1 MRGTLKFRK
10 FKVVSFHIN
19 TMLRSPKV
27 HYKSSDLFSIL
38 REHFGKDMNLARIKA
53 ISMMICALCKVQRIA
68 YTKLASAFDNE
79 AGAGSSLRWIQRL
92 IAECV
97 INIDLIAKPILKI
110 ILVKGPYSL
119 SLDRTRWWRRTEC
132 TLVKGPYSLSL
143 DRTNWKF
150 SDTNINILSLGI
162 THDGMVF
169 PIVFKTMDKRGNSS
183 TEERNDLIIM
193 FLGIAGDESIAHL
206 MADREFVGSDWLA
219 LLNSKCN
226 RNREMQQKW

>member
-1 MRGTLKFRK
+1 M
-10 FKVVSFHIN
+10 VNFHIN
-19 TMLRSPKV
+19 NMLRSPKV

-53 ISMMICALCKVQRIA
+53 ISMMICALCKVQLIA

-119 SLDRTRWWRRTEC
+119 SLDRT
-132 TLVKGPYSLSL
+132 
-143 DRTNWKF
+143 NWKF
-150 SDTNINILSLGI
+150 SDTNINRPSLGI
-162 THDGMVF
+162 THDGMAF
-169 PIVFKTMDKRGNSS
+169 PIIFKMMDKRGNSS
-183 TEERNDLIIM
+183 TEERNDLTIM
-193 FLGIAGDESIAHL
+193 FLGIAGDGSIAHL